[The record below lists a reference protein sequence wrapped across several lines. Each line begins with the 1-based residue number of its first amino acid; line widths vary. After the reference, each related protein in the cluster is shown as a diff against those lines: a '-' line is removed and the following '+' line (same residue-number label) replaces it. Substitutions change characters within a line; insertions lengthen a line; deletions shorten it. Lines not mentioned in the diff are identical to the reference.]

1 MTSPQPARKG
11 ARRSRIPSGRVERLA
26 RIGWLAGEV
35 ALGGIAE
42 GARRF
47 FGTSS
52 EAASVFLTA
61 TNADRLAKR
70 LSGMRGAAMKL
81 GQMLSLEGDDF
92 LPTEVT
98 RALSI
103 LRADAD
109 AMPEAQ
115 LHRVLGR
122 AYGRGWQQRFR
133 EFGLEPIAAASIGQ
147 VHYAVTTDGR
157 EMALKIQ
164 YPGVSKSIDSD
175 VDNLAS
181 VLRLSRL
188 LPGDLDLS
196 GILAEAKRQLRQEAD
211 YRTEAEHLR
220 RYGALLA
227 NEPACIVPRVH
238 DELTTTHILAMD
250 FVRGEPLD
258 AVGRQPQAVR
268 DRIGTFLYRLLFRE
282 LFEFRFMQ
290 TDPNFAN
297 YLLIDEVGTVALLD
311 LGSARVISESLSARY
326 ARLFQSL
333 QRTDR
338 GAVEGAMRDIGF
350 FEAGERADRV
360 QILVDLFLLGCEPF
374 HLRGPYDFGKTEVPA
389 RLRSMGTEL
398 TVKKGFLRPP
408 PPETIFLHRKIG
420 GTFLLCA
427 RLGARVDVHGALD
440 DVLRTHAGEARLR
453 PRQGGSSDRL

>member
-1 MTSPQPARKG
+1 MTPSQPVRKG
-11 ARRSRIPSGRVERLA
+11 TRRSRIPAGRVERLA

-47 FGTSS
+47 FGASS

-98 RALSI
+98 QALSI
-103 LRADAD
+103 LRSDAD
-109 AMPEAQ
+109 AMPEPQ

-122 AYGRGWQQRFR
+122 AYGRGWQKRFR
-133 EFGLEPIAAASIGQ
+133 EFGIEPIAAASIGQ

-157 EMALKIQ
+157 ELALKIQ

-196 GILAEAKRQLRQEAD
+196 AVLAEAKRQLRQEAD

-220 RYGALLA
+220 RYRALLA
-227 NEPACIVPRVH
+227 DEPGSVVPQVH
-238 DELTTTHILAMD
+238 HELTTAHILAMD
-250 FVRGEPLD
+250 FIRGVPLD
-258 AVGRQPQAVR
+258 AISGQSQPVR

-297 YLLIDEVGTVALLD
+297 YLLIDDAGTVALLD

-326 ARLFQSL
+326 ARLFHSL
-333 QRTDR
+333 QSTDR
-338 GAVEGAMRDIGF
+338 RGVEDAMRSIGF
-350 FEAGERADRV
+350 FEAGERPDRV
-360 QILVDLFLLGCEPF
+360 QSLVDLFLLGCEPF
-374 HLRGPYDFGKTEVPA
+374 HLRGPYDFGKTDVPA
-389 RLRSMGTEL
+389 RLRTIGTEL
-398 TVKKGFLRPP
+398 TVKKGFLRAP

-427 RLGARVDVHGALD
+427 RLGARVDVHAVLETVLAKNAVRGA
-440 DVLRTHAGEARLR
+440 
-453 PRQGGSSDRL
+453 